1 MNLQLLYCI
10 YNTKY
15 EFDPQLYRGDHVI
28 LCFSLISCSSN
39 KSTFLDPV
47 CIICNWDSRLLPSVL
62 KEVSLWEN
70 VWKQVTVY
78 RRSWTVSEVFKL
90 QFQDIKLNSD
100 GSPNLFPIC
109 LWYSQ
114 HQRLAQNKYFLK
126 TKFLSLDQILHDKLS
141 YDSLQIRWSNQ
152 TKPNFMSDE

>member
-1 MNLQLLYCI
+1 MILQ
-10 YNTKY
+10 NMS
-15 EFDPQLYRGDHVI
+15 FDPPLFRGYHVI
-28 LCFSLISCSSN
+28 LCVSLISFSFN

-70 VWKQVTVY
+70 VWKHVTVY

-90 QFQDIKLNSD
+90 QFEDIKLNSD

-109 LWYSQ
+109 LWYCQ
-114 HQRLAQNKYFLK
+114 HNIKDWRKTYISQNKSCHLIIFYII
-126 TKFLSLDQILHDKLS
+126 T
-141 YDSLQIRWSNQ
+141 W
-152 TKPNFMSDE
+152 